1 MAMQLVVSASAIALI
16 VFLLVWNR
24 HYQSSSHVPV
34 SVNYHFTRRCNYQCG
49 FCFHTAKT
57 SYILPLEDAKRGLS
71 LLKQAGMRKLN
82 FAGGEPF
89 LYPKFVGELARYC
102 KDELHL
108 ESVSIVTNGSLV
120 KENFFDSYG
129 RYIDIMAVSCDS
141 FDEAT
146 NVKIGR
152 GTGKHLQHLQTLSIL
167 CRQYGVKFK
176 INTVVNRYN
185 VNEDM
190 NASIKQLAPFRWKC
204 FQVLV
209 VEGEN
214 DSDSTLRNA
223 NRFVITDDEFRKF
236 CQDHSNNECFVPEP
250 NNLMRDSY
258 LILDEY
264 MRFLDKGNDPSP
276 PILEVPVEEAL
287 RQIYW
292 DKEGFVERGGFYD
305 WTRGQNSPEKDM
317 LDW

>member
-1 MAMQLVVSASAIALI
+1 MAMKLAISACAIALI
-16 VFLLVWNR
+16 AFLLIWKLR
-24 HYQSSSHVPV
+24 CHSSSHAPV

-49 FCFHTAKT
+49 FCFHTAKS
-57 SYILPLEDAKRGLS
+57 SYILPLENAKRGLF

-89 LYPKFVGELARYC
+89 LYPKFIGELARYC
-102 KDELHL
+102 KEELRL

-129 RYIDIMAVSCDS
+129 RFIDIMAVSCDS

-152 GTGKHLQHLQTLSIL
+152 GTGKHLQHLQKLSVF

-185 VNEDM
+185 INEDM
-190 NASIKQLAPFRWKC
+190 NTPIKQLAPFRWKC

-223 NRFVITDDEFRKF
+223 NRFVITDEEFQKF

-276 PILEVPVEEAL
+276 SILDVPVEEAL
-287 RQIYW
+287 RKIYW
-292 DKEGFVERGGFYD
+292 DKEGFVERGGFYE
-305 WTRGQNSPEKDM
+305 WTRGHNSSEKAM

>member
-1 MAMQLVVSASAIALI
+1 
-16 VFLLVWNR
+16 
-24 HYQSSSHVPV
+24 
-34 SVNYHFTRRCNYQCG
+34 
-49 FCFHTAKT
+49 
-57 SYILPLEDAKRGLS
+57 
-71 LLKQAGMRKLN
+71 MRKLN

-89 LYPKFVGELARYC
+89 LYPKFIGELARYC
-102 KDELHL
+102 KEELRL

-129 RYIDIMAVSCDS
+129 RFIDIMAVSCDS
-141 FDEAT
+141 FDETT

-152 GTGKHLQHLQTLSIL
+152 GTGNHLQHLQRLSVL

-190 NASIKQLAPFRWKC
+190 NASIRQLAPFRWKC

-209 VEGEN
+209 VQGEN

-223 NRFVITDDEFRKF
+223 NRFVIRDDEFRKF
-236 CQDHSNNECFVPEP
+236 CQGHSNNECFVPEP

-258 LILDEY
+258 LILDEH

-276 PILEVPVEEAL
+276 SILEVPVEEAL

-292 DKEGFVERGGFYD
+292 DKEGFMERGGFYD
-305 WTRGQNSPEKDM
+305 WTRVQNSSEKAM